1 MTNDMAEAHDMR
13 LSEDLAAEMGD
24 EPDMSACPV
33 PVQPDEPIPAAQAR
47 TPRWA
52 FMPWISKDIST
63 GADTRDFVKGFKDR
77 DIPVGVVVLDSPWET
92 FYNTFVPNPTRYPDF
107 KQLVDDLRAQDV
119 RLVLWVTQMTNLTS
133 LDFEQGGDRYRGA
146 APNYSEGKAC
156 DFFINDNKL
165 YNWWKGKGC
174 GVDFFNPQA
183 RIWWHRQQDA
193 LLEMGI
199 SGWKLDFGEDYISD
213 PTFSTFA
220 GTKTLQEYSE
230 AYYKD
235 FYDYGV
241 HKLGQEEF
249 VTMVRGWDKSYQF
262 PGRFYS
268 RPESAPVVWAGDN
281 RRDWVGLIDALDHMF
296 RSAQAGYIVVGSDLG
311 GYMDRDDQSLVTL
324 VPFDQDNFVRWTAL
338 AAMTPFMQLHGRAN
352 LAPWTVEVKA
362 EETVAIY
369 RYWSKLHTQLI
380 PLWYSLSEEG
390 WAGRQPS
397 IMRPI
402 GADEAAWAGD
412 WRYMVGD
419 AFLVAPLIDGT
430 GRRDVVLPAGARWF
444 DWWDQETPLEGGQ
457 TLVSYDATEQLHL
470 PLFVREG
477 AIVPMNIDDDNTGLG
492 TAAQAGAVTLL
503 VWPAAAE
510 TTLPV
515 HGESAQIV
523 EVSAARTADGAR
535 LEVGAFGKPVW
546 ARVWIGGPVDS
557 VTVGQTALTQRADRA
572 ALDAASE
579 GWWQASGSGYVWL
592 RIGQQ
597 SAAAVITIEER

>member
-1 MTNDMAEAHDMR
+1 
-13 LSEDLAAEMGD
+13 
-24 EPDMSACPV
+24 
-33 PVQPDEPIPAAQAR
+33 
-47 TPRWA
+47 
-52 FMPWISKDIST
+52 
-63 GADTRDFVKGFKDR
+63 
-77 DIPVGVVVLDSPWET
+77 
-92 FYNTFVPNPTRYPDF
+92 
-107 KQLVDDLRAQDV
+107 
-119 RLVLWVTQMTNLTS
+119 
-133 LDFEQGGDRYRGA
+133 
-146 APNYSEGKAC
+146 
-156 DFFINDNKL
+156 
-165 YNWWKGKGC
+165 
-174 GVDFFNPQA
+174 
-183 RIWWHRQQDA
+183 
-193 LLEMGI
+193 MGI
-199 SGWKLDFGEDYISD
+199 SGWKLDFGEDYITD
-213 PTFSTFA
+213 PTFSTFG

-235 FYDYGV
+235 FYDYGI
-241 HKLGQEEF
+241 HKLGHEEF
-249 VTMVRGWDKSYQF
+249 VTMVRGWDASYQF
-262 PGRFYS
+262 PGRFYA
-268 RPESAPVVWAGDN
+268 RPESAPIVWAGDN

-296 RSAQAGYIVVGSDLG
+296 RSAKAGYIVVGSDLG

-362 EETVAIY
+362 DETVAIY

-430 GRRDVVLPAGARWF
+430 GRRDVALPAGARWF

-457 TLVSYDATEQLHL
+457 TLASYDATEQLRL
-470 PLFVREG
+470 PMFVREG
-477 AIVPMNIDDDNTGLG
+477 AIVPMNIDDDSTGLG

-503 VWPAAAE
+503 VWPAATE

-515 HGESAQIV
+515 HGESTQIV

-557 VTVGQTALTQRADRA
+557 VTVGQTALTLRADRA
-572 ALDAASE
+572 ALDTASE

-592 RIGQQ
+592 R
-597 SAAAVITIEER
+597 SASRALLR